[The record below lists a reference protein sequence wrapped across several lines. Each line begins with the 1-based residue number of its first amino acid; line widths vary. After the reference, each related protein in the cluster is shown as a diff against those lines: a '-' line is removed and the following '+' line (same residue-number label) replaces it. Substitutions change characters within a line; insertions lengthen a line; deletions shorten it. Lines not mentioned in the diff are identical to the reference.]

1 MFPFGRRAFR
11 FELLPLLD
19 AIALSRPRPWLV
31 GSVRDILVQKTGAES
46 YAWMRDL
53 ALARYDRAFVHTD
66 PALIPFGL
74 TFPYADALG
83 PRLVSTGYVVEPGPA
98 ASAGDEVLVSA
109 GGGRVGQALLAAA
122 IRARALSGQKERPWR
137 LIAGGE
143 VNPAGLDRLSAEL
156 PPGMLLERQRD
167 DFQSLLAKCLLSV
180 SQAGYN
186 TVVEALRLGKPMV
199 LVPFET
205 ASETEQRI
213 RAQRLTGLGLA
224 ETVWGTE
231 LTPSSLARA
240 IDRVVSQPGP
250 RRPALDLDGAATTAR
265 LIADLPRA
273 RPPRSW
279 PDDQLAGARGDP
291 RCLRR
296 PRRGDPPVVAGRRC
310 RPRPSGSRAPA
321 RARRAAGSAA
331 GAGGR
336 AALAGAAGPRADR
349 GQRPGHGPSARFR
362 PCQSRRP
369 RAAGR
374 SSSAAANSPTI
385 TAELSCRSRGADRR
399 LRRHLSRGPGAAL
412 EPARPAAD
420 PNG

>member
-1 MFPFGRRAFR
+1 MRVLFWVQHLLGTGHLKRAATLARALVEQGLEVTLVSGGPAAPWLVPAGVELVQLPAVRARDLAFSALVDEGDRPLDDALRAARREKLLSVFAARAPQVVITEMFPFGRRAFR

-53 ALARYDRAFVHTD
+53 AQARYDRVFVHTD

-74 TFPYADALG
+74 TFPHADALG
-83 PRLVSTGYVVEPGPA
+83 PRLVSTGYVVEPGPD
-98 ASAGDEVLVSA
+98 ASPGDEVLVSA

-122 IRARALSGQKERPWR
+122 IRARALSGQKERAWR

-143 VNPAGLDRLSAEL
+143 VDPAGLDRLRAEL

-240 IDRVVSQPGP
+240 IDRVVSRPRA

-265 LIADLPRA
+265 LIA
-273 RPPRSW
+273 
-279 PDDQLAGARGDP
+279 
-291 RCLRR
+291 
-296 PRRGDPPVVAGRRC
+296 
-310 RPRPSGSRAPA
+310 
-321 RARRAAGSAA
+321 
-331 GAGGR
+331 
-336 AALAGAAGPRADR
+336 ALA
-349 GQRPGHGPSARFR
+349 
-362 PCQSRRP
+362 
-369 RAAGR
+369 
-374 SSSAAANSPTI
+374 
-385 TAELSCRSRGADRR
+385 
-399 LRRHLSRGPGAAL
+399 
-412 EPARPAAD
+412 ARPAAAE
-420 PNG
+420 PAG